1 MENYIQVNNNRS
13 YFLTIITIFLLL
25 MFGQYVLAEGETL
38 QVLNDT
44 AVGLYEQG
52 KYDEAA
58 ELAQRALRVAEDTFG
73 IDNPKIVPFLNNLA
87 VIYYG
92 QGNYAESEAQY
103 KRALALTEQAY
114 GKDHARARS
123 LREGL
128 EKCRQKLLTQ
138 ELPEESDDLDEIDA
152 LPDAFPPGQPA
163 QEESP
168 SVVSSPQE
176 KSPVITN
183 KHFLKK
189 YTLQVGA
196 FRELLRAKALQDKL
210 DKNGYDV
217 SLTTIQRENGETLHK
232 VQTGEFSDRKKA
244 EQLAQEIKT
253 LLGLDPYITTK

>member
-1 MENYIQVNNNRS
+1 MKNNRS
-13 YFLTIITIFLLL
+13 FFLTIIPIFLFL
-25 MFGQYVLAEGETL
+25 MFSQYVLAEGETL

-87 VIYYG
+87 VIYYA
-92 QGNYAESEAQY
+92 QGKYAESEAQY

-128 EKCRQKLLTQ
+128 EKCRQKLSEQ
-138 ELPEESDDLDEIDA
+138 EIPEESDELDEIA
-152 LPDAFPPGQPA
+152 ELPDSTLPDQPA
-163 QEESP
+163 PEVTPQ
-168 SVVSSPQE
+168 VVSSPKKE
-176 KSPVITN
+176 PGVITE
-183 KHFLKK
+183 KYFTKK
-189 YTLQVGA
+189 YTVQIGA